1 MVRAA
6 RTYAGKRWQLG
17 FAAGG
22 LYGANCKYE
31 ALRGQENNGRITMLV
46 IGWTARMVMV
56 GRFIPIMVMVMCRAL
71 VMIAGANLDI
81 AGQRIGEMNVMMGV
95 IDAVHQRDVRLPGQ
109 HDRQRHAQNGY
120 RASQWD

>member
-22 LYGANCKYE
+22 LYGANRKHKT
-31 ALRGQENNGRITMLV
+31 LRGQENNGGITMLV
-46 IGWTARMVMV
+46 IGRTVRMVMV
-56 GRFIPIMVMVMCRAL
+56 GRGIRIMMMVVCPTL

-81 AGQRIGEMNVMMGV
+81 TGEGIGEMYVMW
-95 IDAVHQRDVRLPGQ
+95 RDRGDPSARCMPVRT
-109 HDRQRHAQNGY
+109 A
-120 RASQWD
+120 